1 MATKT
6 KQKKKKKPTVKKRK
20 NTLVK
25 NLKALPKSKKT
36 AISVCVVFLV
46 IVIVLVGVAVHNSNR
61 SHNML
66 SLDKDVAQ
74 GIDVSHHNGRIDWKK
89 VSDDADFAIVRVGYR
104 GYSEG
109 EINPDTR
116 AKYNLRNA
124 QRAGVPLGVY
134 FYSQAVTPQEAQQ
147 EAQYV
152 LKVIKGYDVS
162 LPVFIDCEFAGGS
175 NGFTGRLYNANL
187 GREDMTDIANA
198 FCAEIKKAGYTPG
211 VYAST
216 YFYESV
222 FDAKNITHN
231 AVIWVADYN
240 SSITYDGKYD
250 IWQATDKGKCDG
262 INSKGVD
269 IDYWYLKK

>member
-1 MATKT
+1 MATTT
-6 KQKKKKKPTVKKRK
+6 KQKKKKKPTTKKRK
-20 NTLVK
+20 NSITQK
-25 NLKALPKSKKT
+25 LKALPNSKKT
-36 AISVCVVFLV
+36 AISVCIFFLV
-46 IVIVLVGVAVHNSNR
+46 IVIVLVGVAVHNSNHT
-61 SHNML
+61 HNML

-74 GIDVSHHNGRIDWKK
+74 GIDVSHHNGKIDWKK
-89 VSDDADFAIVRVGYR
+89 VSRDADFAIVRVGYR

-109 EINPDTR
+109 EINPDTY
-116 AKYNLRNA
+116 AKHNLRNA

-134 FYSQAVTPQEAQQ
+134 FYSQAITPQEARQ
-147 EAQYV
+147 EARYA

-162 LPVFIDCEFAGGS
+162 LPVFIDCEFAGDS
-175 NGFTGRLYNANL
+175 NGHTGRLYNAGL
-187 GREDMTDIANA
+187 SRDEMTDIANA
-198 FCAEIKKAGYTPG
+198 FCEEIKKAGYTPG

-222 FDAKNITHN
+222 FDAKNITRN

-240 SSITYDGKYD
+240 RSITYEGKYD

-262 INSKGVD
+262 VNSKGVD